1 MILLIQSPNRKAQ
14 MIKCQVEGCNIAIDN
29 SALSLNARYICPHH
43 TRREQWKALERQP
56 DERKDNSDK
65 DIHFQ
70 DHQFDKDLKRGRRPI
85 DTNHIQ
91 RQGSEIDDQQEKL
104 DLSEEHL
111 EGIN

>member
-1 MILLIQSPNRKAQ
+1 
-14 MIKCQVEGCNIAIDN
+14 MIKCRVKGCQFEADITG
-29 SALSLNARYICPHH
+29 LYICHRH
-43 TRREQWKALERQP
+43 TRAEQWQALGREP

-65 DIHFQ
+65 DVYFQ
-70 DHQFDKDLKRGRRPI
+70 DCQFDKDLKRGRRPI